1 MDTLSARKIISSFS
15 FMSGATFLT
24 IILGM
29 VTNKLIAV
37 FAGPEGIGIVGLFRN
52 FLGFIVPVLTV
63 GTTTIIV
70 QMISTSSSSEKVSEI
85 VKSVFNLFIFQVI
98 VVIIAAI
105 FLSGYISN
113 WLFPDSE
120 QYEHV
125 YEVRIVFAMSLAV
138 LFSQTM
144 IALING
150 KVNIK
155 TVTMINIATA
165 LSTLLIAIPLIRLG
179 NMGLAAIVGSG
190 SLVGSAVG
198 LYYVRLI
205 YRKELRSFRLSL
217 AALKK
222 FSSLPISVWLLIHPL
237 IVSATYL
244 NIQVIVN
251 KYYGINALGIYA
263 AVAMLETT
271 TIMLLMAA
279 MKTYCLPTLGQL
291 NIQKDKE
298 TFINKVL
305 SILIIAVLPFILL
318 LMFGAKYILWFLFS
332 KEFQVGADIL
342 AVQSM
347 AMLGQVFS
355 WCYAMF
361 MLHKGQYRTHVFV
374 DAIWASFLS
383 FAIWF
388 VASNGFPL
396 ISISIMYVLGSLFSL
411 ILYLV
416 VSYRLYGKG
425 ILDLRNF
432 FLCIVALVLVLAGF
446 FISQKA
452 TIVAQITF
460 VTIVGASIVYFVS
473 FNYKKLR

>member
-70 QMISTSSSSEKVSEI
+70 QMISTSSSSGQVSEI
-85 VKSVFNLFIFQVI
+85 VKSVFNLFIFQVL
-98 VVIIAAI
+98 VAIISAI

-120 QYEHV
+120 HYEHV
-125 YEVRIVFAMSLAV
+125 HEVRIVFAMALAV
-138 LFSQTM
+138 LFSQSM

-155 TVTMINIATA
+155 IVTTINIVTA
-165 LSTLLIAIPLIRLG
+165 LSTLLMALPLIRLG
-179 NMGLAAIVGSG
+179 NIGFAAIVGSG
-190 SLVGSAVG
+190 SLVGSVVG

-205 YRKELRSFRLSL
+205 YKKELRCFRLSL
-217 AALKK
+217 AALQK

-237 IVSATYL
+237 IVAAMYL

-251 KYYGINALGIYA
+251 EYYGIIALGIYS

-279 MKTYCLPTLGQL
+279 MKTYFLPTLGQI
-291 NIQKDKE
+291 NRQKDKE
-298 TFINKVL
+298 DFINKVL
-305 SILIIAVLPFILL
+305 SILIIAVLPFILI
-318 LMFGAKYILWFLFS
+318 LMFGAKYILWLLFS
-332 KEFQVGADIL
+332 KEFQEGADIL
-342 AVQSM
+342 AVHSM
-347 AMLGQVFS
+347 AM
-355 WCYAMF
+355 
-361 MLHKGQYRTHVFV
+361 
-374 DAIWASFLS
+374 
-383 FAIWF
+383 
-388 VASNGFPL
+388 
-396 ISISIMYVLGSLFSL
+396 
-411 ILYLV
+411 
-416 VSYRLYGKG
+416 
-425 ILDLRNF
+425 
-432 FLCIVALVLVLAGF
+432 
-446 FISQKA
+446 
-452 TIVAQITF
+452 
-460 VTIVGASIVYFVS
+460 
-473 FNYKKLR
+473 

>member
-222 FSSLPISVWLLIHPL
+222 FSSFPISFWLLIHPL

-279 MKTYCLPTLGQL
+279 MKTYCLPTLGQI
-291 NIQKDKE
+291 NQQKDKE
-298 TFINKVL
+298 NFINKVL
-305 SILIIAVLPFILL
+305 SILIIAVLPFILI
-318 LMFGAKYILWFLFS
+318 LMFGAKYILWLLFS
-332 KEFQVGADIL
+332 KEFQEGADIL
-342 AVQSM
+342 AVHSM
-347 AMLGQVFS
+347 AMLCQVFS

-361 MLHKGQYRTHVFV
+361 MLHKGQYRAYLFV
-374 DAIWASFLS
+374 DTIWATLLS

-388 VASNGFPL
+388 AASDGLPL

-416 VSYRLYGKG
+416 VSWHLYGRG
-425 ILDLRNF
+425 MLDLRNF
-432 FLCIVALVLVLAGF
+432 FLFIVALVIVLAGF
-446 FISQKA
+446 LISQKA
-452 TIVAQITF
+452 SVVVQFTF
-460 VTIVGASIVYFVS
+460 ATSVGASIVYFVI